1 MDLPFLSL
9 FLFSSEALES
19 SPNKK
24 PKQNSKTSVL
34 KWTPAIQSK

>member
-9 FLFSSEALES
+9 SLFSSQELES

-24 PKQNSKTSVL
+24 PKQNSKTSML
-34 KWTPAIQSK
+34 KWTPATQSK